1 MSVMRKTEDANP
13 SLPEDDGG
21 PWDFEDEPAPVGVA
35 EDRMRTLRLMP
46 VEPLTIFD
54 GEFSDRDTVG
64 TWLRKFEVTS
74 YACQWSDEETRR
86 RFRLYTTKYVQGWV
100 SQLEG
105 PQKRTWRQLRQSFM
119 KEYVQSAIDQEDLYY
134 CMYQKPHEKVRAY
147 FVRLNAAALRIG
159 VDYRKSRRHL
169 DRHIDRFARTLYD
182 RSLGMAIS
190 RQHFQSIVDLERF
203 VDRMR
208 KSEEIDEFM
217 GKSYPLNRP
226 TTAPPMNPQDRTKAK
241 KGNVQFID
249 TSYDRM
255 PAYESP
261 PPSPTASRAEIFA
274 LGRNYGSARKIKCS
288 ECGREHYSVD
298 GQCWANVYCVLCNK
312 MGHPDSN
319 CFKACPICVPPHNKY
334 ERCEKRE
341 KIAELKTFL
350 EAHGIDNM
358 PSLECLNV

>member
-1 MSVMRKTEDANP
+1 
-13 SLPEDDGG
+13 
-21 PWDFEDEPAPVGVA
+21 
-35 EDRMRTLRLMP
+35 DRMRTLRLMP

-54 GEFSDRDTVG
+54 GEFSDRDTAG
-64 TWLRKFEVTS
+64 TWLWKFEETS

-86 RFRLYTTKYVQGWV
+86 RFRLYTTKYVQEWV
-100 SQLEG
+100 SQLKG

-208 KSEEIDEFM
+208 KSKEIDEFM

-241 KGNVQFID
+241 NGNVQFID

-255 PAYESP
+255 PA
-261 PPSPTASRAEIFA
+261 
-274 LGRNYGSARKIKCS
+274 
-288 ECGREHYSVD
+288 
-298 GQCWANVYCVLCNK
+298 
-312 MGHPDSN
+312 
-319 CFKACPICVPPHNKY
+319 
-334 ERCEKRE
+334 
-341 KIAELKTFL
+341 
-350 EAHGIDNM
+350 
-358 PSLECLNV
+358 

>member
-1 MSVMRKTEDANP
+1 EGEIRGPPGPAMSSYRGDPIRQPHGSGTPSEHGTASGAQTVVTRSMLESKLEANNATLIRQLMSMMRNTEDANP
-13 SLPEDDGG
+13 SLPEDDSG

-35 EDRMRTLRLMP
+35 DDRMRTLRLMP

-54 GEFSDRDTVG
+54 GEYSDRDTAG
-64 TWLRKFEVTS
+64 TWLRKFEETS

-86 RFRLYTTKYVQGWV
+86 RFRLYTTKYVQEWV
-100 SQLEG
+100 FQLEG

-226 TTAPPMNPQDRTKAK
+226 TTAPAMSSQDRTKAK
-241 KGNVQFID
+241 KENVQFID

-261 PPSPTASRAEIFA
+261 PPSPTTSRAEIFA
-274 LGRNYGSARKIKCS
+274 LGRNYEEDQA
-288 ECGREHYSVD
+288 
-298 GQCWANVYCVLCNK
+298 Q
-312 MGHPDSN
+312 
-319 CFKACPICVPPHNKY
+319 
-334 ERCEKRE
+334 
-341 KIAELKTFL
+341 
-350 EAHGIDNM
+350 
-358 PSLECLNV
+358 